1 MISVISKVFGHGVE
15 VVIHVLSNWETW
27 LFLLLIGFIAS
38 APIFPSINLL
48 ALIRDFILYTWWFW
62 AFFILFGIF
71 GELFLYWR
79 QQLFKEKEL
88 PADNFS
94 MLEIRIPREMDKSP
108 KAMAQVFGSL
118 HMLGNSA
125 GSWHEKYLDGV
136 VPIWSSLEIVKTE
149 GVMHFYIRVPKKNRH
164 LVEVAFFSNY
174 PDVEIVDVKDYM
186 RNLPATTAEL
196 YAREMDLWGT
206 EMKLGTEDAYPI
218 KTFAD
223 FDSAE
228 KQSDPIS
235 VFIEVLGKLSN
246 VEVACIQIII
256 SPASKDWAKKWEG
269 VLDKLREMKMVDAG
283 DAKVP
288 LPPTPG
294 KTAVVA
300 AVEGKLTK
308 SAFNTLIR
316 ICYMAPATVMK
327 TGSAFARGGIVAA
340 FNQYASPKLN
350 SFKGNSETA
359 TRVDKWTWPHVNL
372 DKRLEYRKQRML
384 YNVRERVN
392 PPETFTARLL
402 TSFMYDWNLD
412 SKYFE
417 LSIDEL
423 ATVFHP
429 PSSVVLTAPHM
440 QRVESKK
447 AGPPS
452 GLPIFGEES
461 NLEKFRG
468 EVES

>member
-1 MISVISKVFGHGVE
+1 MVSKAFGHSIDVVVGVLASWE
-15 VVIHVLSNWETW
+15 VW
-27 LFLLLIGFIAS
+27 LFLILIGIVAS
-38 APIFPSINLL
+38 APIFSSVNIL
-48 ALIRDFILYTWWFW
+48 ALAQDFILYTWWFW
-62 AFFILFGIF
+62 AFFILFGLF
-71 GELFLYWR
+71 EELFLYWR
-79 QQLFKEKEL
+79 QQLYKTKEMS
-88 PADNFS
+88 ADNFV

-118 HMLGNSA
+118 HMLGNSPN
-125 GSWHEKYLDGV
+125 SWHEKYLDGQ

-149 GVMHFYIRVPKKNRH
+149 GELRFYTRVPKKNKH

-174 PDVEIVDVKDYM
+174 PDVEIVDTKDYM

-218 KTFAD
+218 KTFSD
-223 FDSAE
+223 FDTAE

-235 VFIEVLGKLSN
+235 VFIEVLGKLTSE
-246 VEVACIQIII
+246 EVACVQIII
-256 SPASKDWAKKWEG
+256 SPAPKDWAKKWEN
-269 VLDKLREMKMVDAG
+269 VLDKLREMKMVDVG
-283 DAKVP
+283 EMKIP

-294 KTAVVA
+294 KTQVVT

-308 SAFNTLIR
+308 AAFNTLIR
-316 ICYMAPATVMK
+316 ICYLAPATSMK
-327 TGSAFARGGIVAA
+327 AGSAFARGGIVGA

-350 SFKGNSETA
+350 SFKANSETA
-359 TRVDKWTWPHVNL
+359 TRVDKWSWPHVNA

-384 YNVRERVN
+384 HNMRERVN

-402 TSFMYDWNLD
+402 SSFFYDWNLN

-423 ATVFHP
+423 ATIFHP

-452 GLPIFGEES
+452 GLPIFGEEEH
-461 NLEKFRG
+461 LDKFRTG
-468 EVES
+468 MDS